1 MQESINY
8 FFLLIGRVKNI
19 RWDLSSK
26 NFILVSKSLIF
37 YNARNDS
44 TKLNKFLLKLSNQSH
59 IKKTINKII
68 TPWYSIPL
76 IDRWL
81 LGQIIPPM
89 LFAISAFT
97 VISLSVGVMF
107 DLIRKVVEYGLPL
120 FLALKVIFFSLPSFL
135 VLSFPMAVLLSTLLA
150 YGKLSSNS
158 ELLALKSLGIKT
170 SRIISPAIALSIFM
184 TGLTFYFND
193 NLVPASNKLAEVT
206 LRAGIGSSFSGEQG
220 KDNIMFSRY
229 GSRINSSNK
238 KPTKIN
244 TYLTHIF
251 YASWY
256 ENNIMEGVT
265 VLDFSREDFQQIL
278 KAKNGKFDKKS
289 SSWIFSDGS
298 IVSIDPSGQTTNIQF
313 KEYTYPFVEGPMEL
327 AKVPKDA
334 NEMTL
339 KQAIQAEKIYEKTGN
354 IKEVRR
360 IKVRI
365 QEKFTLPFACLV
377 FGLIGSSLGSK
388 SNLRSSKSQG
398 FGLSVILILI
408 YYVMSF
414 LFSSLGVKGILPP
427 IFAAWLPVL
436 ISLGGG
442 IYLLRKSSSF

>member
-1 MQESINY
+1 MKISN
-8 FFLLIGRVKNI
+8 
-19 RWDLSSK
+19 LS
-26 NFILVSKSLIF
+26 L
-37 YNARNDS
+37 
-44 TKLNKFLLKLSNQSH
+44 
-59 IKKTINKII
+59 IKKTIDKIL
-68 TPWYSIPL
+68 TPWYLIPL
-76 IDRWL
+76 LDRWL

-89 LFAISAFT
+89 IFAISAFT

-107 DLIRKVVEYGLPL
+107 DLIRKIVEFGLPL
-120 FLALKVIFFSLPSFL
+120 FLALKVLFFSLPSFL

-150 YGKLSSNS
+150 YGKLSGNS

-193 NLVPASNKLAEVT
+193 NLVPASNKLAETT
-206 LRAGIGSSFSGEQG
+206 LRAGIGSSFSSEKG

-229 GSRINSSNK
+229 GSRIDASNN
-238 KPTKIN
+238 KPTRTN

-251 YASWY
+251 YASLY
-256 ENNIMEGVT
+256 ENNIMKGVT
-265 VLDFSREDFQQIL
+265 VLDFSRENFQQIL
-278 KAKNGKFDKKS
+278 KAKTAKFDIKNT
-289 SSWIFSDGS
+289 SWIFSEGS
-298 IVSIDPSGQTTNIQF
+298 IISISPSGQTTNIQF
-313 KEYTYPFVEGPMEL
+313 KEYTYPFVEGPLEL

-334 NEMTL
+334 TEMTL
-339 KQAIQAEKIYEKTGN
+339 KQALNAEKIYKATGN
-354 IKEVRR
+354 LKETRR
-360 IKVRI
+360 IQVRI
-365 QEKFTLPFACLV
+365 QEKFTLPCACIV

-414 LFSSLGVKGILPP
+414 VFSSFGVKGLITP

-436 ISLGGG
+436 ISMGGSI
-442 IYLLRKSSSF
+442 IYLRKASSL

>member
-1 MQESINY
+1 
-8 FFLLIGRVKNI
+8 
-19 RWDLSSK
+19 
-26 NFILVSKSLIF
+26 
-37 YNARNDS
+37 
-44 TKLNKFLLKLSNQSH
+44 
-59 IKKTINKII
+59 
-68 TPWYSIPL
+68 
-76 IDRWL
+76 
-81 LGQIIPPM
+81 
-89 LFAISAFT
+89 
-97 VISLSVGVMF
+97 
-107 DLIRKVVEYGLPL
+107 
-120 FLALKVIFFSLPSFL
+120 
-135 VLSFPMAVLLSTLLA
+135 MAVLLSTLLA

-193 NLVPASNKLAEVT
+193 NLVPASNQLAEVT

-229 GSRINSSNK
+229 GSRINASNK

-244 TYLTHIF
+244 TFLTHIF

-256 ENNIMEGVT
+256 ESNIMKGVT

-278 KAKNGKFDKKS
+278 KAKTGKFDKKS
-289 SSWIFSDGS
+289 SSWIFTDGS
-298 IVSIDPSGQTTNIQF
+298 IVSIDPSGQTSNIQF
-313 KEYTYPFVEGPMEL
+313 KEYTYPFVEGPLEL

-334 NEMTL
+334 TEMTL

-354 IKEVRR
+354 LKEVRR
-360 IKVRI
+360 IRVRI

-398 FGLSVILILI
+398 FGVSVILILI

-414 LFSSLGVKGILPP
+414 IFSSFGVKGILPP

-436 ISLGGG
+436 ISLAGG

>member
-1 MQESINY
+1 
-8 FFLLIGRVKNI
+8 
-19 RWDLSSK
+19 
-26 NFILVSKSLIF
+26 
-37 YNARNDS
+37 
-44 TKLNKFLLKLSNQSH
+44 LKLLNQPLIIKT
-59 IKKTINKII
+59 IKKLI

-120 FLALKVIFFSLPSFL
+120 FLALKVLFFSLPSFL

-170 SRIISPAIALSIFM
+170 SRIISPAIALSILM

-193 NLVPASNKLAEVT
+193 NLVPTSNKLAETT
-206 LRAGIGSSFSGEQG
+206 LRAGIGSSFREE
-220 KDNIMFSRY
+220 KARENIMFSRY
-229 GSRINSSNK
+229 GSRISASTK
-238 KPTKIN
+238 KPSQSNSK
-244 TYLTHIF
+244 LTHIF
-251 YASWY
+251 YAQWY
-256 ENNIMEGVT
+256 VNKIMKNVT
-265 VLDFSREDFQQIL
+265 VLDFSRDDFQKIL
-278 KAKNGKFDKKS
+278 KANSARFDKKN
-289 SSWIFSDGS
+289 SSWIFSEGS
-298 IVSIDPSGQTTNIQF
+298 IVSIDPNGQTTNIQF
-313 KEYTYPFVEGPMEL
+313 KEYIYPFIEGPIEL
-327 AKVPKDA
+327 AEVPKDA
-334 NEMTL
+334 NDMTL
-339 KQAIQAEKIYEKTGN
+339 REALKAEMIYKNTGN
-354 IKEVRR
+354 LKEIRR
-360 IKVRI
+360 IQVRI
-365 QEKFTLPFACLV
+365 QEKFTLPCACLV

-414 LFSSLGVKGILPP
+414 VFSSFGVKGLLAPIL
-427 IFAAWLPVL
+427 AAWLPVL

-442 IYLLRKSSSF
+442 VYFLRKSSSL